1 MTSISDA
8 LPAGGLVKDRTRTKE
23 DSFDQQLNVVIEESS
38 RGLREMQDTDGHWV
52 FELEADATIPSE
64 YILLKH
70 FIDEIDPV
78 LEQKISVYLRECQ
91 GDHGGWPLFYDGDFN
106 LSASVKAYF
115 ALKLAGDDINAPH
128 MERARMAILAA
139 GGAAK
144 CNVFTRITLAL
155 FGQVPW
161 RAVPVMPIEIMH
173 LPKWFFFHLSKI
185 SYWSRTVIV
194 PLLILMTLKPKA
206 INPGK
211 INIRELFEIPPE
223 SEKHYLTNST
233 GTWAGEFFL
242 FFDKVL
248 RQIEPYMP
256 RRPRARA
263 IKKALTF
270 VAERLNGEDGLGGIF
285 PAMANTVMAFH
296 TLEYA
301 KDDEDFITA
310 KAAIEKLLVVEDN
323 KAYCQ
328 PCLSPIWDTALA
340 AQALLEVG
348 DNKSTTAAH
357 SSLKWLKDRQVLD
370 VAGDWADN
378 RPDLRP
384 GGWAFQFWNNHY
396 PDVDDSAVAAMSI
409 ERAKDPEFK
418 ECLERAAEWI
428 IGMQSKNGGW
438 GSFDADNTHYSLNHI
453 PFADHG
459 ALLDPPTVDVSARC
473 IGMLAQLGYGPE
485 SEPIRRG
492 IEFIKSEQE
501 EDGSWFGRWGTNYVY
516 GTWSALCALN
526 AVGEDMQAPY
536 IRKAVEWLKS
546 RQHFDGG
553 WGEDGAS
560 YWDNQKDVSKAST
573 PSQTS
578 WALLGLMATGDVDDD
593 SVKRG
598 AEYLVKAPR
607 TGAKWDEEY
616 YNAVGFPKVFYLRYH
631 GYSVF
636 FPIWALSRY
645 RNLRDSNSKTTP
657 YGI

>member
-1 MTSISDA
+1 MSSFSGA
-8 LPAGGLVKDRTRTKE
+8 LPAGGLVQDQTRTKE
-23 DSFDQQLNVVIEESS
+23 ESFDQQLNAVIEQTS
-38 RGLREMQDTDGHWV
+38 RGLREMQGMDGHWV

-78 LEQKISVYLRECQ
+78 LEQKIAVYLRECQ
-91 GDHGGWPLFYDGDFN
+91 GDHGGWPLFHDGDFD

-115 ALKLAGDDINAPH
+115 ALKLAGDDVNAPH
-128 MERARMAILAA
+128 MERARTAILAA
-139 GGAAK
+139 GGAAN

-185 SYWSRTVIV
+185 SYWSRTVIA
-194 PLLILMTLKPKA
+194 PLLILMTLKPQTV
-206 INPGK
+206 NPR
-211 INIRELFEIPPE
+211 NVDIRELFETSPE
-223 SEKHYLTNST
+223 EEKCYLTNST
-233 GTWAGEFFL
+233 GTLAGEFFL
-242 FFDKVL
+242 LMDKLL
-248 RQIEPYMP
+248 RRIEPYMP
-256 RRPRARA
+256 RRPRTKG
-263 IKKALTF
+263 IEKALAF
-270 VAERLNGEDGLGGIF
+270 VTERLNGEDGLGGIY
-285 PAMANTVMAFH
+285 PAMANAVMAFH
-296 TLEYA
+296 TLGYT
-301 KDDEDFITA
+301 KDNEDFVIA
-310 KAAIEKLLVVEDN
+310 KAAIEKLLVVEDD

-348 DNKSTTAAH
+348 DSESIASAHKSLT
-357 SSLKWLKDRQVLD
+357 WLKDRQVLD
-370 VAGDWADN
+370 FVGDWGDN
-378 RPDLRP
+378 RPNLRP
-384 GGWAFQFWNNHY
+384 GGWAFQYWNSHY

-473 IGMLAQLGYGPE
+473 IGMLTQLGYGLE
-485 SEPIRRG
+485 NETVRRG

-546 RQHFDGG
+546 RQRFDGG

-560 YWDNQKDVSKAST
+560 YWDEQKDACKAST
-573 PSQTS
+573 PTQTS
-578 WALLGLMATGDVDDD
+578 WALLGLMATGDVDDA
-593 SVKRG
+593 SVKQG
-598 AEYLVKAPR
+598 VEYLMKAPR
-607 TGAKWDEEY
+607 AGAKWDEEY

-645 RNLRDSNSKTTP
+645 RNLCDSNSKTTP
-657 YGI
+657 HGI

>member
-1 MTSISDA
+1 MNSISDA
-8 LPAGGLVKDRTRTKE
+8 VPVGGLVKDRTRAKD
-23 DSFDQQLNVVIEESS
+23 DSFDQQLNVVIEQTA
-38 RGLREMQDTDGHWV
+38 RGLREMQGTDGHWV

-70 FIDEIDPV
+70 FIDEIDPI

-91 GDHGGWPLFYDGDFN
+91 GDHGGWPLFHDGDFN

-115 ALKLAGDDINAPH
+115 ALKLTGEDVNAPH
-128 MERARMAILAA
+128 MERARIAILAA

-194 PLLILMTLKPKA
+194 PLLILMTLKPNA
-206 INPGK
+206 VNPGN
-211 INIRELFEIPPE
+211 INIQELFEIPPAN
-223 SEKHYLTNST
+223 EKHYLTNST
-233 GTWAGEFFL
+233 GTWSGELFL

-248 RQIEPYMP
+248 RKVEPYMP
-256 RRPRARA
+256 RQPRAKA
-263 IKKALTF
+263 IKKALAF
-270 VAERLNGEDGLGGIF
+270 VAKRLNGEDGLGGIF

-296 TLEYA
+296 ALKYA
-301 KDDEDFITA
+301 KDDEDFIIA
-310 KAAIEKLLVVEDN
+310 KAAIEKLLVVEDD

-348 DNKSTTAAH
+348 DNKSTAAAN

-370 VAGDWADN
+370 VAGDWADS

-396 PDVDDSAVAAMSI
+396 PDVDDSAVAAMAI

-526 AVGEDMQAPY
+526 AVSEDMQAPY
-536 IRKAVEWLKS
+536 IREAVEWLKS

-560 YWDNQKDVSKAST
+560 YWGDQKDVCKSST

-598 AEYLVKAPR
+598 AEYLIKAPR
-607 TGAKWDEEY
+607 TGAKWEEEY

-645 RNLRDSNSKTTP
+645 RNLRGSNSKTTP
-657 YGI
+657 HGI